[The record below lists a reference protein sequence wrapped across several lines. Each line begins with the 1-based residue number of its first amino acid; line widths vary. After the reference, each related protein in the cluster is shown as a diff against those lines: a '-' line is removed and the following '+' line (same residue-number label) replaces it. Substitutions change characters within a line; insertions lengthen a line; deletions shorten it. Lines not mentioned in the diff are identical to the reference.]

1 MEIQMHGAVTQKP
14 GPWSPVTTEGKG
26 QVTQW
31 APNTIEKGAKSV
43 QPFH

>member
-1 MEIQMHGAVTQKP
+1 MEIQMHGVVTQKP
-14 GPWSPVTTEGKG
+14 GLGSPVIAEGKG